1 MNETVKRDMDQ
12 CQQLLNK
19 AIHTHGIDDWR
30 AYKHYR
36 NTLNKHIKTLKK
48 EHIRKQFKEANNKYK
63 YLKNYNKSN
72 KQNVPNIINDNNIKV
87 TSPKKLSEIANNFF
101 INKINKIKSTFTKTQ
116 ITPIQILSKL
126 RPRVNEKLEIPPIKQ
141 SEMIKIIISLKNS
154 NCTGHDDISNKIIKK
169 LTQQIAPH
177 LCHLINSII
186 ITEIFPDIY
195 KISRIL
201 PLSKP
206 GLPTDLI
213 KNYRPIHNLP
223 TIEKIIETYLMIH
236 INKHLEKHNI
246 LSDKHHGGRRGHSTM
261 TALTMIYNKL
271 LYNKENSIISTILCT
286 DLSAAYDTVDTDIL
300 LEKLQYYGFEGKILN
315 ILKSYYEN
323 RKQYVNIDT
332 FNSLILECPRGGVIQ
347 GGKTSG
353 TMYNL
358 YVNEVTEIYKLIYD
372 PIFKDITGKNTQYRY
387 SKIEHLTINYVDDSN
402 NVISTKDHS
411 HIKHYVEDYYLLL
424 HNFYNINRLKIN
436 RDKNRIL
443 LIYPNKLENIFKNFQ
458 FKAQNYIIKR
468 SDTIKILGTYIQK
481 DLKLDRE
488 IMNLSSQLHNRI
500 FNLRKIQ
507 KYTDFKT
514 RFSFIN

>member
-1 MNETVKRDMDQ
+1 MASFTPHAVGALDI
-12 CQQLLNK
+12 L
-19 AIHTHGIDDWR
+19 
-30 AYKHYR
+30 
-36 NTLNKHIKTLKK
+36 
-48 EHIRKQFKEANNKYK
+48 K
-63 YLKNYNKSN
+63 YLIPRNE
-72 KQNVPNIINDNNIKV
+72 NVFVLPQI
-87 TSPKKLSEIANNFF
+87 TLSET
-101 INKINKIKSTFTKTQ
+101 IK
-116 ITPIQILSKL
+116 
-126 RPRVNEKLEIPPIKQ
+126 
-141 SEMIKIIISLKNS
+141 MIKNIKNS
-154 NCTGHDDISNKIIKK
+154 NATGHDDISNKIIKK

-213 KNYRPIHNLP
+213 KNYRPINNLP

-236 INKHLEKHNI
+236 INKHVEKHNI

-315 ILKSYYEN
+315 ILRSYYEN

-332 FNSLILECPRGGVIQ
+332 FNSLILESPRGGVIQ

-372 PIFKDITGKNTQYRY
+372 PIFKDITGKNTQY
-387 SKIEHLTINYVDDSN
+387 K
-402 NVISTKDHS
+402 
-411 HIKHYVEDYYLLL
+411 
-424 HNFYNINRLKIN
+424 
-436 RDKNRIL
+436 
-443 LIYPNKLENIFKNFQ
+443 
-458 FKAQNYIIKR
+458 
-468 SDTIKILGTYIQK
+468 
-481 DLKLDRE
+481 
-488 IMNLSSQLHNRI
+488 
-500 FNLRKIQ
+500 
-507 KYTDFKT
+507 
-514 RFSFIN
+514 